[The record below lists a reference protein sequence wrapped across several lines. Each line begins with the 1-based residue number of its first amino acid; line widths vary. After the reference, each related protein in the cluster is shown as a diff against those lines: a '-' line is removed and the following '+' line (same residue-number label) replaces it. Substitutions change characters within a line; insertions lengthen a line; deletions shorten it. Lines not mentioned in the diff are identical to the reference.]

1 MYLSAVEHAFRVT
14 CGCLTEP
21 SLTRPV
27 YTVLSKTASQPLS
40 GALPTHPQMPSN
52 ETHSE
57 RKQVP
62 PETSSP
68 ASRHGYLLEHFT
80 QHSTLTLISEN
91 GSMILQLCFGSLHHV
106 MKALWRRTIN
116 GGIPGKEIVKRI
128 RYSCVNLYLAK
139 ATFVQG
145 TNLGHVRK
153 LPVTWG

>member
-1 MYLSAVEHAFRVT
+1 
-14 CGCLTEP
+14 
-21 SLTRPV
+21 
-27 YTVLSKTASQPLS
+27 
-40 GALPTHPQMPSN
+40 MPSN

-80 QHSTLTLISEN
+80 QHSTLTLISEK

-106 MKALWRRTIN
+106 IGTLKDYYYYYYQWLLIGM
-116 GGIPGKEIVKRI
+116 PGKEIVKRN
-128 RYSCVNLYLAK
+128 RYSCVNLSLAK

-145 TNLGHVRK
+145 TNPGHVRK